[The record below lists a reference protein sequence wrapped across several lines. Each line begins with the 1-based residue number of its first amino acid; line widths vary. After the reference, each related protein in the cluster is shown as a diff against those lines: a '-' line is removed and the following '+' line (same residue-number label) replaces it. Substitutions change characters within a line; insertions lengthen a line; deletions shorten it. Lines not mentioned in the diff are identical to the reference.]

1 MKIRGKEEFFCAER
15 TGVSHPQWNAL
26 GTLETQKHH
35 GGGCGML
42 SGVGESGQ
50 MRLKRWAL

>member
-15 TGVSHPQWNAL
+15 TGVNDPQWNAL

>member
-1 MKIRGKEEFFCAER
+1 MKIRRKEEFFCVER
-15 TGVSHPQWNAL
+15 TGVSDPQWNVL

-42 SGVGESGQ
+42 SEVGEWGQ
-50 MRLKRWAL
+50 MRLER